1 MSVGEIC
8 NREVVTAHKEDTVI
22 AAAKLM
28 RARHAGSIV
37 VVEGEGEAIK
47 PLGIITD
54 RDFVVELMAKD
65 VDVHAVTLQDLMGS
79 ELLMARE
86 ADGIWETILRMRA
99 MGVRRLPVVDDT
111 DHYLVGILTM
121 DDLLEF
127 LAGEFYDLAK
137 LVRREMR
144 RETETRSDEEE

>member
-37 VVEGEGEAIK
+37 VVEGEGEAVK

-65 VDVHAVTLQDLMGS
+65 VDVHSVTLQDLMGS